1 VEKAQRLME
10 GANPEDRDDLVD
22 GIERVQDALAADDTE
37 ALERAAGQ
45 LSDLIY
51 YLET

>member
-1 VEKAQRLME
+1 ME

-22 GIERVQDALAADDTE
+22 GIEAVQDALAGDDTE
-37 ALERAAGQ
+37 ALERAIGQ